1 MSQNIF
7 KIYDGRMYFDQWDTK
22 QKLIVLNNTIEEVH
36 FSNKNMVHSIPA
48 AVQIEN
54 DGTRVCNIPDV
65 LLQIPKNLIAS
76 AYVIDE
82 SGNRILRTVKFA
94 VRQRPIPSDYVID
107 PTDEIA
113 DLDRR
118 LDKLEDE
125 SGQSN
130 WDQHDASEPA
140 YIQNRT
146 HYDSRDYHTAT
157 ATLWQGG
164 EGGYAEIDNELWEML
179 LSEAAVITSYEGVY
193 LYEMTMDDHVQ
204 YWMNGDNEQ
213 VLCALLNEPKAYIR
227 SDVAKGTFET
237 WTNITCE
244 CTYGELKQLDKKY
257 LPEDALTEKYMP
269 KMSSIILLDENWDV
283 DESLYSQI
291 VTVDGATKNSKV
303 DLQPS
308 ANQLLHLQ
316 DEEVALLTENTDG
329 VVKVWAIGDKPS
341 GNMTFQVLLT
351 EVVASMSVI
360 YGNIVGGSA
369 GFGNT
374 LILEDEYGNQ
384 LVGVVTDEVTL
395 LTATA
400 DDIKLGKVAATASGI
415 AVGTHDCE

>member
-1 MSQNIF
+1 MGSKWQMEKHNDPYY
-7 KIYDGRMYFDQWDTK
+7 KKAK
-22 QKLIVLNNTIEEVH
+22 QEDYR
-36 FSNKNMVHSIPA
+36 S
-48 AVQIEN
+48 
-54 DGTRVCNIPDV
+54 R
-65 LLQIPKNLIAS
+65 AS
-76 AYVIDE
+76 Y
-82 SGNRILRTVKFA
+82 K
-94 VRQRPIPSDYVID
+94 
-107 PTDEIA
+107 
-113 DLDRR
+113 
-118 LDKLEDE
+118 
-125 SGQSN
+125 
-130 WDQHDASEPA
+130 
-140 YIQNRT
+140 
-146 HYDSRDYHTAT
+146 
-157 ATLWQGG
+157 
-164 EGGYAEIDNELWEML
+164 
-179 LSEAAVITSYEGVY
+179 
-193 LYEMTMDDHVQ
+193 
-204 YWMNGDNEQ
+204 
-213 VLCALLNEPKAYIR
+213 
-227 SDVAKGTFET
+227 
-237 WTNITCE
+237 
-244 CTYGELKQLDKKY
+244 LKQLDKKY

-269 KMSSIILLDENWDV
+269 KMSSIILMDENWDG